1 MKDLIATATF
11 NDSNND
17 ITIHKFTFNQQKNII
32 KLYND
37 NDNKIIAMQ
46 YIQLLPNC
54 YNLNE
59 NDILRWMIK
68 AKTGKSISVEFENEV
83 MLACKKLD
91 SFLNNNKKT
100 YSYTTI
106 RECAKK
112 VFDREYWDVNSKSF
126 IKKWHYDKRT
136 YKLQFTNK
144 WVTGMLKR
152 NNCCSSLSMSSN
164 SISLSSSSSEL
175 SSISLPSLSL
185 PLQSS
190 QSSSL
195 SSSSSLVILSNILKS
210 LQPSNVSTIINGIS
224 DKHLSSHDHLI
235 TTKHYQPNHYHTIS
249 TFNNT
254 NDDFD
259 TVMESSPEFF
269 GDLSSVS
276 SSSMYE
282 FQDCIEFDSL

>member
-1 MKDLIATATF
+1 MQDQRKRRYT
-11 NDSNND
+11 
-17 ITIHKFTFNQQKNII
+17 HKFPLLDQKKII
-32 KLYND
+32 EIFKNY
-37 NDNKIIAMQ
+37 DNKSNALKKIRSSIPGCKYLSEQ
-46 YIQLLPNC
+46 K
-54 YNLNE
+54 
-59 NDILRWMIK
+59 ILHWMSK
-68 AKTGKSISVEFENEV
+68 SKTGKAISIEFENEV
-83 MLACKKLD
+83 MDRVKQLCHLSTRA
-91 SFLNNNKKT
+91 T
-100 YSYTTI
+100 YSYSAV
-106 RECAKK
+106 RECAIKI
-112 VFDREYWDVNSKSF
+112 FDKDYWDDRSKTF
-126 IKKWHYDKRT
+126 IKKWHHDKRT

-164 SISLSSSSSEL
+164 SISLSSSSSESL
-175 SSISLPSLSL
+175 SSMSLPSSSL
-185 PLQSS
+185 PLPSS
-190 QSSSL
+190 QSS

-276 SSSMYE
+276 SSSSMYE
-282 FQDCIEFDSL
+282 FQDWIEFDSL